1 MKNHIPLRDW
11 ASPSYDAST
20 GKPASAFAEPGTAV
34 TIEDIKIAP
43 NSQLPRRDN
52 AAPGTP
58 SFETLDKNRCQGAT
72 PVSRRPIEH
81 RPRRSQRRLERP
93 SER

>member
-20 GKPASAFAEPGTAV
+20 GKSASAFAEPGMAV
-34 TIEDIKIAP
+34 TIEDMPIRP
-43 NSQLPRRDN
+43 NGQLPRRDN

-58 SFETLDKNRCQGAT
+58 SLAELDRNRCQGGT
-72 PVSRRPIEH
+72 PVRSRPIG
-81 RPRRSQRRLERP
+81 
-93 SER
+93 